1 MFARLCATG
10 IVGISKTSCRYGVAT
25 EVRVMG
31 DFDDWTM
38 GVWLS
43 CDSEAEDGTMVT
55 FEGKLYVPPVRAHGL
70 VCLRPTKGVY
80 QHAFH
85 E

>member
-1 MFARLCATG
+1 MAASTP
-10 IVGISKTSCRYGVAT
+10 IDRYGVAT

-43 CDSEAEDGTMVT
+43 CDSAAEDATMVT
-55 FEGKLYVPPVRAHGL
+55 FEGKLYVPPVCDSSA
-70 VCLRPTKGVY
+70 PTL
-80 QHAFH
+80 HAATCV
-85 E
+85 